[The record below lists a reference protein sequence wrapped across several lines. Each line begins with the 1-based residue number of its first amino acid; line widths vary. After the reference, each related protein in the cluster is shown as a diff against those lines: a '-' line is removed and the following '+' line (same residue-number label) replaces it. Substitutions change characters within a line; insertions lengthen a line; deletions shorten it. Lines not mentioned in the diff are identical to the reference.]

1 MSLYLLDSLVLEGQ
15 KFAQVVVGVQEYSQT
30 LMGVVPLGK
39 ELVGSDERECDR

>member
-39 ELVGSDERECDR
+39 ELVGSNERQCDR